1 MYMYAQ
7 SSKAFISQAYMGT
20 MVVTCKLQLDVL
32 MNGSFFFIILSS
44 SYACLSIVLFRTR
57 EVPTEYLNIP
67 YQAMECFLTG
77 IKPLGLVTA
86 YFDLS
91 TSKQ

>member
-32 MNGSFFFIILSS
+32 MNGSFFHI
-44 SYACLSIVLFRTR
+44 YPAHMPACLLF
-57 EVPTEYLNIP
+57 
-67 YQAMECFLTG
+67 FLGPERFQQNT
-77 IKPLGLVTA
+77 
-86 YFDLS
+86 
-91 TSKQ
+91 

>member
-32 MNGSFFFIILSS
+32 MNGSFFHIYPEL
-44 SYACLSIVLFRTR
+44 SYACLSIF
-57 EVPTEYLNIP
+57 
-67 YQAMECFLTG
+67 FLGPERFQQNT
-77 IKPLGLVTA
+77 
-86 YFDLS
+86 
-91 TSKQ
+91 

>member
-32 MNGSFFFIILSS
+32 MNGSFFFI
-44 SYACLSIVLFRTR
+44 YPAHMPACLFF
-57 EVPTEYLNIP
+57 
-67 YQAMECFLTG
+67 FLGPERFQQNT
-77 IKPLGLVTA
+77 
-86 YFDLS
+86 
-91 TSKQ
+91 

>member
-32 MNGSFFFIILSS
+32 MNESFFRI
-44 SYACLSIVLFRTR
+44 YPAHMPACLFSF
-57 EVPTEYLNIP
+57 
-67 YQAMECFLTG
+67 
-77 IKPLGLVTA
+77 
-86 YFDLS
+86 
-91 TSKQ
+91 

>member
-1 MYMYAQ
+1 
-7 SSKAFISQAYMGT
+7 MGT
-20 MVVTCKLQLDVL
+20 MVITCKLQLDVL
-32 MNGSFFFIILSS
+32 MNGSFFFKFIQLV
-44 SYACLSIVLFRTR
+44 CLLVYFVFRTR
-57 EVPTEYLNIP
+57 EVPTEYLHIP
-67 YQAMECFLTG
+67 FQAMECFLTG

>member
-20 MVVTCKLQLDVL
+20 MVVTCKLQLDVFDEWKL
-32 MNGSFFFIILSS
+32 FLYLSS

>member
-32 MNGSFFFIILSS
+32 MNGSFFFFFIQLI
-44 SYACLSIVLFRTR
+44 CL
-57 EVPTEYLNIP
+57 
-67 YQAMECFLTG
+67 
-77 IKPLGLVTA
+77 LV
-86 YFDLS
+86 YCSF
-91 TSKQ
+91 

>member
-1 MYMYAQ
+1 MH
-7 SSKAFISQAYMGT
+7 SLSKTFISQAYMGT
-20 MVVTCKLQLDVL
+20 MVVTCKLQLGVL
-32 MNGSFFFIILSS
+32 MNGSFFFI
-44 SYACLSIVLFRTR
+44 YPAHMPACLLSFRTR

-67 YQAMECFLTG
+67 FQAMECFLTG